1 MVGGLRVVVAGC
13 TCEWWWQVV
22 LVYGGVSFIIFYYYF
37 LKLCRS
43 VIFNFLMCCDIK
55 IEHLMK
61 DVL

>member
-1 MVGGLRVVVAGC
+1 M
-13 TCEWWWQVV
+13 